1 MSKTGIPRFPWKDDL
16 DMTMGLKIHRMMR
29 DQKKDPETLRT
40 EAQERREVSDT
51 ILDIIYSKLVE
62 RKKGDPK
69 PGDLDEK

>member
-1 MSKTGIPRFPWKDDL
+1 
-16 DMTMGLKIHRMMR
+16 MTMGLKIHRMMR